1 MLVRTS
7 SLPSSSV
14 AITETEPL
22 ALSEPLTLI
31 DAVSPTFSSVPVTLV
46 EPWLSESVNDFTFS
60 LRITVACTEFP
71 DCSN

>member
-22 ALSEPLTLI
+22 ALAEPLTSI
-31 DAVSPTFSSVPVTLV
+31 DAVSPTFLSPVTLV
-46 EPWLSESVNDFTFS
+46 ELWLS
-60 LRITVACTEFP
+60 
-71 DCSN
+71 